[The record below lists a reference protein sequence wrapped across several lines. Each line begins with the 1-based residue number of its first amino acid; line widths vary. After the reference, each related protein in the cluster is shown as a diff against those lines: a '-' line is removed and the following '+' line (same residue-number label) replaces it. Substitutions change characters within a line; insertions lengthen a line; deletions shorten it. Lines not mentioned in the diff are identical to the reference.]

1 MSGYNCIHF
10 FNIYGGVNIRY
21 PNKRPVKKDATPIN
35 EEIRYHS
42 VLLIGA
48 DGTQYGEISSREANF
63 IAKDKGLDLVLVAPN
78 AKPPVCKLMDYS
90 RYRYEQQKKAKEA
103 KKHQKTV
110 EIKEIRMT
118 AVIEQH
124 DINTKLNHA
133 KKFLS
138 KGNKVK
144 ASVRLPYR
152 AGTSLI
158 EQGKNVLSNFYES
171 LQELGELDGKIVKN
185 GRFLFMM
192 INPKK

>member
-1 MSGYNCIHF
+1 MGTIVSTF
-10 FNIYGGVNIRY
+10 LFNTHGGVNIRY
-21 PNKRPVKKDATPIN
+21 PNKRPVKKDTTPIN
-35 EEIRYHS
+35 EAIRYSS

-48 DGTQYGEISSREANF
+48 DGTQYGEIPTRKANQ
-63 IAKDKGLDLVLVAPN
+63 IASEKDLDLVLVAPN

-118 AVIEQH
+118 AVIEEH

-133 KKFLS
+133 KKFLE

-152 AGTSLI
+152 AGQTLI
-158 EQGKNVLSNFYES
+158 EQGKSVLSSFYDS
-171 LQELGELDGKIVKN
+171 LQEIGEIDGRIVKN

>member
-1 MSGYNCIHF
+1 MGTFVSTF
-10 FNIYGGVNIRY
+10 FITHGGVNIRY
-21 PNKRPVKKDATPIN
+21 PNKRPVKRDTTPIN
-35 EEIRYHS
+35 EKIRYNE
-42 VLLIGA
+42 VLLIGN
-48 DGTQYGEISSREANF
+48 DGTQYGTISSREAND
-63 IAKDKGLDLVLVAPN
+63 IAKEKGFDLVLVAPN

-110 EIKEIRMT
+110 EVKEIRMS
-118 AVIEQH
+118 AVIEEH

-133 KKFLS
+133 KKFLK

-152 AGTSLI
+152 AGQSLV
-158 EQGKNVLSNFYES
+158 EQGKEVLSDFYEALS
-171 LQELGELDGKIVKN
+171 DLGELDGRIVKN

-192 INPKK
+192 INPKN